1 MRLKRKIAPF
11 IFGVTIGL
19 LAGVG
24 FFIFKINDW
33 FTKLRDTAN
42 DRITVIEQPVKNV
55 KEEPEEKKPAREKF
69 KINVGK
75 SSKVNY
81 REVDSLIKQDS
92 HINIATD
99 QLLSVKSVKVI
110 KVADNATVS
119 DSSAEQP
126 PAPEEE
132 SAATYQVEF
141 WKTPLNS
148 RGYRFSRTKVM
159 LYGFPDFSNVLLYE
173 LGDAYYLRSADQVF
187 KLNYTAEFRQPER
200 VTDPDLLA
208 KLN

>member
-33 FTKLRDTAN
+33 FTKLRDTAS

-55 KEEPEEKKPAREKF
+55 KEEPEEKKPAHEKF
-69 KINVGK
+69 RINLGK
-75 SSKVNY
+75 PSKVNY

-92 HINIATD
+92 HINIATEE
-99 QLLSVKSVKVI
+99 LLSVKNVKVI
-110 KVADNATVS
+110 KISDNETAS
-119 DSSAEQP
+119 DSTGVG
-126 PAPEEE
+126 E
-132 SAATYQVEF
+132 SAGQEEGGTYQVEF

-148 RGYRFSRTKVM
+148 KGYRFSRSKVM

-173 LGDAYYLRSADQVF
+173 LGDSYYLRSADQVF
-187 KLNYTAEFRQPER
+187 RLSYTAEFRQPEK
-200 VTDPDLLA
+200 VTDPELLT

>member
-11 IFGVTIGL
+11 VFGVTIGL

-55 KEEPEEKKPAREKF
+55 KEEPEEKKPPREKF
-69 KINVGK
+69 KIDIAK
-75 SSKVNY
+75 TSKVNY
-81 REVDSLIKQDS
+81 REVDSLIKHDS
-92 HINIATD
+92 RINIATD
-99 QLLSVKSVKVI
+99 QLLSVKNVKVI
-110 KVADNATVS
+110 KIADNPTVP
-119 DSSAEQP
+119 DSAS
-126 PAPEEE
+126 EEVAHPDDE
-132 SAATYQVEF
+132 SGSTYQVEF

-148 RGYRFSRTKVM
+148 KGYRFSRTKVM

-173 LGDAYYLRSADQVF
+173 LGDGYYLRSADQVF
-187 KLNYTAEFRQPER
+187 KLNYTAEFRQPEK